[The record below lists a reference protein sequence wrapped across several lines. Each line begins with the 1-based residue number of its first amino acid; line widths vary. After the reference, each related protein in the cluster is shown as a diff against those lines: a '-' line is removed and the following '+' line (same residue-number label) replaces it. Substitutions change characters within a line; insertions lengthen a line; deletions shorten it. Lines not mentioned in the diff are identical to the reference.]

1 LDIIFKR
8 FIFFQEEIKELMLR
22 IERLRAEEDSFNKQ
36 IKDIDIKIENVA
48 DEYSSER
55 EELLREKNELDNRER
70 EIEKKSVSFLTFQ
83 FNII

>member
-1 LDIIFKR
+1 
-8 FIFFQEEIKELMLR
+8 MLR